1 MADFVLSCCSTAD
14 LTKEHFQQRDIS
26 YICFHYQL
34 DGVDYPDDLGESM
47 PFDKFYAAMANGA
60 DTRTSQV
67 NISEFVDYFTPV
79 SRAGQGHP
87 ACLPVLGAVG
97 RVELGRERR
106 AHRARSATRSAR
118 STSSTRSARP
128 RATAC

>member
-26 YICFHYQL
+26 YICFHYAL
-34 DGVDYPDDLGESM
+34 DGVDYPDDLGETM

-60 DTRTSQV
+60 ETRTSQV

-79 SRAGQGHP
+79 SYTHLT
-87 ACLPVLGAVG
+87 LPTIA
-97 RVELGRERR
+97 
-106 AHRARSATRSAR
+106 
-118 STSSTRSARP
+118 
-128 RATAC
+128 

>member
-26 YICFHYQL
+26 YICFHYAL

-60 DTRTSQV
+60 ETRTSQV
-67 NISEFVDYFTPV
+67 NISEFVDYFTPFLE
-79 SRAGQGHP
+79 QGKDILHV
-87 ACLPVLGAVG
+87 CGG
-97 RVELGRERR
+97 ERR
-106 AHRARSATRSAR
+106 AHR
-118 STSSTRSARP
+118 P
-128 RATAC
+128 RALPRPEDLHRRLARRVLGLRPADG

>member
-67 NISEFVDYFTPV
+67 NISEFVDYFTPTSWNTRMSMV
-79 SRAGQGHP
+79 SSSFRTGI
-87 ACLPVLGAVG
+87 GA
-97 RVELGRERR
+97 
-106 AHRARSATRSAR
+106 
-118 STSSTRSARP
+118 
-128 RATAC
+128 

>member
-47 PFDKFYAAMANGA
+47 PFDKFYAG
-60 DTRTSQV
+60 
-67 NISEFVDYFTPV
+67 P
-79 SRAGQGHP
+79 
-87 ACLPVLGAVG
+87 
-97 RVELGRERR
+97 ERHALQIIER
-106 AHRARSATRSAR
+106 LSFQCFARI
-118 STSSTRSARP
+118 
-128 RATAC
+128 

>member
-26 YICFHYQL
+26 YICFHYAL
-34 DGVDYPDDLGESM
+34 DGVDYPDDLGETM

-60 DTRTSQV
+60 ETRTSQV
-67 NISEFVDYFTPV
+67 NISEFVDYFTPFLEQGRTRQRTPRASSV
-79 SRAGQGHP
+79 SAIPTG
-87 ACLPVLGAVG
+87 
-97 RVELGRERR
+97 
-106 AHRARSATRSAR
+106 R

>member
-67 NISEFVDYFTPV
+67 NISEFVDYFTPFLEQGKDILHVCPV
-79 SRAGQGHP
+79 SYTHLDVYKRQLMNPPMTGS
-87 ACLPVLGAVG
+87 
-97 RVELGRERR
+97 EI
-106 AHRARSATRSAR
+106 
-118 STSSTRSARP
+118 
-128 RATAC
+128 